1 MQELEK
7 ILEEIQELRG
17 KAGSECTSEDHY
29 IKKAWELC
37 LDQVT
42 EIIRKHMNDGWVSV
56 EERLPENA
64 KHKGALCP
72 RYQLMTRYGVT
83 EGWYNPD
90 LESWYIL
97 IWFMTERYLESEI
110 DFERGTWPKI
120 VRCENK
126 VNDRHSIV
134 MAWCPLPE
142 PYKPKQ
148 PDTCKYTGGS
158 CCWSIDQCS
167 DCPNHPERGK

>member
-1 MQELEK
+1 MQKLEK
-7 ILEEIQELRG
+7 VLEEIDETIERYKENANVEAVDICYG
-17 KAGSECTSEDHY
+17 MKVA
-29 IKKAWELC
+29 KK
-37 LDQVT
+37 
-42 EIIRKHMNDGWVSV
+42 IIRNHMNDGWIPVG
-56 EERLPENA
+56 ERLPENA

-72 RYQLMTRYGVT
+72 RYQLMTKYGVT

-97 IWFMTERYLESEI
+97 IWFMTERYLDSEI
-110 DFERGTWPKI
+110 DFKRGTWPKI

-134 MAWCPLPE
+134 MAWRPLPE

-148 PDTCKYTGGS
+148 PETCKYTGGS
-158 CCWSIDQCS
+158 CCWPIDQCS
-167 DCPNHPERGK
+167 DCPNNPERSENDQ